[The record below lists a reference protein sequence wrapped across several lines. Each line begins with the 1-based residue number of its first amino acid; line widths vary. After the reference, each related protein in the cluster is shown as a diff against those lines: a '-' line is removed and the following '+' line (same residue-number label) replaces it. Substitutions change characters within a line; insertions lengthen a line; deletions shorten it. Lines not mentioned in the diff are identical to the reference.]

1 MTAVVLGVAVGFLAA
16 QLIWRMSAGLFGS
29 VVLQRPNYR
38 SHYLP
43 TGAGIVLALALATVE
58 GGRALVAAAGVGDV
72 AGPGVARTVMLAGV
86 FGFASLGFLDDVLG
100 GDAERGWRAHLGAL
114 AAGRL
119 SAGGVKLFGG
129 GVLALMLA
137 SAAGSTASGGGGAL
151 RLAADGALVALAA
164 NLGNAFDRAPGR
176 TVKVSLVAWAVLAV
190 AAGGGAAGVALAPVM
205 GAALGLLPEDLG
217 ERLMLGDAGANA
229 LGAALG
235 LAALLTL
242 GPGARLLLTA
252 GLLALNVAADVV
264 SFSKVIRQTPAL
276 DRLDQL
282 GRLRAGPTRT

>member
-1 MTAVVLGVAVGFLAA
+1 MTAVVIGVVCGFLAA
-16 QLIWRMSAGLFGS
+16 QLIWRMAAALFGS

-38 SHYLP
+38 SHFLP
-43 TGAGIVLALALATVE
+43 TGAGIVLALAVATVE
-58 GGRALVAAAGVGDV
+58 GGRALAAAAGIGDV
-72 AGPGVARTVMLAGV
+72 AGPGVARTVMLAGL
-86 FGFASLGFLDDVLG
+86 FGFGALGFLDDVLG
-100 GDAERGWRAHLGAL
+100 GDAERGWKAHLRAL

-119 SAGGVKLFGG
+119 SAGGIKLFGG

-176 TVKVSLVAWAVLAV
+176 TIKVSLVAWVPLAV
-190 AAGGGAAGVALAPVM
+190 VARGGAAGVALGPVM
-205 GAALGLLPEDLG
+205 GAALGLLPDDLA

-235 LAALLTL
+235 LGALLTL
-242 GPGARLLLTA
+242 GPGARLALTA
-252 GLLALNVAADVV
+252 ALLVLNVAADVT
-264 SFSKVIRQTPAL
+264 SFSRLIKKTPVLHRL
-276 DRLDQL
+276 DRL
-282 GRLRAGPTRT
+282 GGLRP

>member
-1 MTAVVLGVAVGFLAA
+1 VFTLLLGAATGFLAA
-16 QLIWRMSAGLFGS
+16 QLIWRMSAGLFRS

-43 TGAGIVLALALATVE
+43 TGAGIILALAVGTVE
-58 GGRALVAAAGVGDV
+58 GGRALAAAAGIGDV
-72 AGPGVARTVMLAGV
+72 PGPGVARTVILAGL
-86 FGFASLGFLDDVLG
+86 FGFGALGFLDDVLG
-100 GDAERGWRAHLGAL
+100 GDAERGWRAHLRAL

-129 GVLALMLA
+129 GMLALMLA
-137 SAAGSTASGGGGAL
+137 SAAGSTASGRGGAL

-176 TVKVSLVAWAVLAV
+176 TIKVSLAAWVALSI
-190 AAGGGAAGVALAPVM
+190 AAGGGGAGVALAPVM

-235 LAALLTL
+235 LGAVLAL
-242 GPGARLLLTA
+242 GPGARLVLTGVLLV
-252 GLLALNVAADVV
+252 LNVAADLV
-264 SFSKVIRQTPAL
+264 SFSKVIRTTPAL

-282 GRLRAGPTRT
+282 GRLKSS

>member
-1 MTAVVLGVAVGFLAA
+1 MVTVVLGVACGFLAA
-16 QLIWRMSAGLFGS
+16 QLIWRMSAGLFAS

-43 TGAGIVLALALATVE
+43 TGAGIVLALAVAVVE
-58 GGRALVAAAGVGDV
+58 GGRALAAAAGIGDIP
-72 AGPGVARTVMLAGV
+72 GPGVARTVMLGGV
-86 FGFASLGFLDDVLG
+86 FGFAALGFVDDVLG
-100 GDAERGWRAHLGAL
+100 GDAERGWRAHLRAL

-129 GVLALMLA
+129 GMLALMLA
-137 SAAGSTASGGGGAL
+137 SAAGSTASGGGGVL

-176 TVKVSLVAWAVLAV
+176 TIKVSLVAWVALSV

-235 LAALLTL
+235 LAAVLTL
-242 GPGARLLLTA
+242 GPGARLGLTA
-252 GLLALNVAADVV
+252 ALLILNVAADVV
-264 SFSKVIRQTPAL
+264 SFSKVIRRTPAL

-282 GRLRAGPTRT
+282 GRLKAS

>member
-1 MTAVVLGVAVGFLAA
+1 VTAVVLGVATGFLAA
-16 QLIWRMSAGLFGS
+16 QLIWRMSAGLFKA

-38 SHYLP
+38 GHYLP
-43 TGAGIVLALALATVE
+43 TGAGIVLALAVATVE
-58 GGRALVAAAGVGDV
+58 GGRALAAAAGVGSV
-72 AGPGVARTVMLAGV
+72 TGPGVARTVMLGGL
-86 FGFASLGFLDDVLG
+86 FGFGALGFIDDVLG
-100 GDAERGWRAHLGAL
+100 GDAERGWRAHLRAL

-176 TVKVSLVAWAVLAV
+176 TIKVSLVVWVPLAL
-190 AAGGGAAGVALAPVM
+190 AAQGGAAGVALGPVM
-205 GAALGLLPEDLG
+205 GAALGLLPGDLG

-235 LAALLTL
+235 LGALLTL
-242 GPGARLLLTA
+242 GPGARLVVTGA
-252 GLLALNVAADVV
+252 LAVLNVAADLV
-264 SFSKVIRQTPAL
+264 SFSKVIKRTPAL
-276 DRLDQL
+276 DRLDQI
-282 GRLRAGPTRT
+282 GRLRAS

>member
-1 MTAVVLGVAVGFLAA
+1 MVTVLLGVACGFLAA
-16 QLIWRMSAGLFGS
+16 QLIWRMSAGLFQS

-43 TGAGIVLALALATVE
+43 TGAGIVLVLAVATVE
-58 GGRALVAAAGVGDV
+58 GGRALAAAAGIGDV
-72 AGPGVARTVMLAGV
+72 PGPGVARTVMVAGL
-86 FGFASLGFLDDVLG
+86 FGFGALGFLDDVLG
-100 GDAERGWRAHLGAL
+100 GDAERGWRAHLRAL

-129 GVLALMLA
+129 GMLALMLA

-176 TVKVSLVAWAVLAV
+176 TIKVSLVAWAALSV
-190 AAGGGAAGVALAPVM
+190 AAAGGAAGVALGPVM
-205 GAALGLLPEDLG
+205 GAALGLLPEDLD

-235 LAALLTL
+235 LGAVLTL
-242 GPGARLLLTA
+242 GPGARLGLTA
-252 GLLALNVAADVV
+252 ALLVLNVAADVV
-264 SFSKVIRQTPAL
+264 SFSKVIRNTPAL

-282 GRLRAGPTRT
+282 GRLKAG

>member
-1 MTAVVLGVAVGFLAA
+1 VTAVVLGVATGFLAA
-16 QLIWRMSAGLFGS
+16 QLIWRMSAGLFRS

-43 TGAGIVLALALATVE
+43 TGAGIVLALAVATVE
-58 GGRALVAAAGVGDV
+58 GGRALLAAAGVGSV
-72 AGPGVARTVMLAGV
+72 TGPGVARTVMLAGL
-86 FGFASLGFLDDVLG
+86 FGFGALGFVDDVLG
-100 GDAERGWRAHLGAL
+100 GDAERGWKAHLKAL

-129 GVLALMLA
+129 GFLALTLA
-137 SAAGSTASGGGGAL
+137 SAAGSSTSGGGGAW
-151 RLAADGALVALAA
+151 RVAADGALIALAA

-176 TVKVSLVAWAVLAV
+176 TIKVSLVAWVPLAV
-190 AAGGGAAGVALAPVM
+190 VAGGGAAGVALAPVM

-235 LAALLTL
+235 LAVLLSL
-242 GPGARLLLTA
+242 GPGARLAVTA
-252 GLLALNVAADVV
+252 ALAVLNVAADVV
-264 SFSKVIRQTPAL
+264 SFSKVIKRTPAL
-276 DRLDQL
+276 DRLDRL
-282 GRLRAGPTRT
+282 GRLRPS

>member
-1 MTAVVLGVAVGFLAA
+1 MTVILGVATGFLAA
-16 QLIWRMSAGLFGS
+16 QLIWKMSAALFQS

-43 TGAGIVLALALATVE
+43 TGAGIVLALAVATVE
-58 GGRALVAAAGVGDV
+58 GGRALAAAAGVGDV
-72 AGPGVARTVMLAGV
+72 AGPGVARTVMLAGL
-86 FGFASLGFLDDVLG
+86 FGFGALGFIDDVLG
-100 GDAERGWRAHLGAL
+100 GDAERGWKAHLRAL

-137 SAAGSTASGGGGAL
+137 SAAGSTASGSGGAF

-164 NLGNAFDRAPGR
+164 NLANAFDRAPGR
-176 TVKVSLVAWAVLAV
+176 TIKVSLVAWAALAV

-242 GPGARLLLTA
+242 GPGRDSL
-252 GLLALNVAADVV
+252 
-264 SFSKVIRQTPAL
+264 
-276 DRLDQL
+276 
-282 GRLRAGPTRT
+282 

>member
-1 MTAVVLGVAVGFLAA
+1 MSAVITILLGAGCGFLAA
-16 QLIWRMSAGLFGS
+16 QLIWRMSAGLFSS

-43 TGAGIVLALALATVE
+43 TGAGIVLALAVAVVE
-58 GGRALVAAAGVGDV
+58 GGRAVVAATGLGDV
-72 AGPGVARTVMLAGV
+72 AGPGVARTLILAGL
-86 FGFASLGFLDDVLG
+86 FGFGALGFLDDVLG
-100 GDAERGWRAHLGAL
+100 GDAERGWKAHLKAL

-137 SAAGSTASGGGGAL
+137 SAAGSTASGGGGVL

-176 TVKVSLVAWAVLAV
+176 TIKVSLVAWVPLAAV
-190 AAGGGAAGVALAPVM
+190 AGGGAAGVALGPVM

-235 LAALLTL
+235 LGALLTL
-242 GPGARLLLTA
+242 GPGVRLVVTAVLL
-252 GLLALNVAADVV
+252 GLNAAADLI
-264 SFSKVIRQTPAL
+264 SFSKVIQRNPALERL
-276 DRLDQL
+276 DRL
-282 GRLRAGPTRT
+282 GRPRF

>member
-1 MTAVVLGVAVGFLAA
+1 VVTVLLGAAAGFLAA
-16 QLIWRMSAGLFGS
+16 QVIWRMSAGLFAS

-43 TGAGIVLALALATVE
+43 TGAGIVLALAVATVE
-58 GGRALVAAAGVGDV
+58 GGRAVAAAAGIGDTT
-72 AGPGVARTVMLAGV
+72 GPGVARSVMLAGL
-86 FGFASLGFLDDVLG
+86 FGFAALGFVDDVLG
-100 GDAERGWRAHLGAL
+100 GDAERGWRAHLKAL
-114 AAGRL
+114 AAGRF

-137 SAAGSTASGGGGAL
+137 SAAGSTASGGGGVL

-176 TVKVSLVAWAVLAV
+176 TIKVSLVAWAALAL
-190 AAGGGAAGVALAPVM
+190 AAGGSAAGVALAPVM

-235 LAALLTL
+235 LGVLLTL
-242 GPGARLLLTA
+242 GPGARLVVTGVLLV
-252 GLLALNVAADVV
+252 LNVAADLI
-264 SFSKVIRQTPAL
+264 SFSRVIRSTPAL
-276 DRLDQL
+276 NRLDQI
-282 GRLRAGPTRT
+282 GRLRAEA

>member
-1 MTAVVLGVAVGFLAA
+1 VTAVVLGVACGFLAA

-38 SHYLP
+38 SHFLP
-43 TGAGIVLALALATVE
+43 TGAGIALALAVATVE
-58 GGRALVAAAGVGDV
+58 GGRAILAAAGIGDV
-72 AGPGVARTVMLAGV
+72 PGPGVARTVMLAGV
-86 FGFASLGFLDDVLG
+86 FGFAALGFLDDVLG
-100 GDAERGWRAHLGAL
+100 GDAERGWTAHLRAL

-119 SAGGVKLFGG
+119 SAGGMKLFGG

-137 SAAGSTASGGGGAL
+137 SAAGSTASGNGGAL

-176 TVKVSLVAWAVLAV
+176 TIKVSLVAWVALALT
-190 AAGGGAAGVALAPVM
+190 ARGGAAGVALGPVM
-205 GAALGLLPEDLG
+205 GAALGLLPDDLA

-235 LAALLTL
+235 LGALLTL
-242 GPGARLLLTA
+242 GPGARLVLTA
-252 GLLALNVAADVV
+252 VLLALNVAADVT
-264 SFSKVIRQTPAL
+264 SFSRLIKQTAVLNRL
-276 DRLDQL
+276 DRL
-282 GRLRAGPTRT
+282 GGLRR

>member
-1 MTAVVLGVAVGFLAA
+1 VAAPVTAVLLGAATGFLAA
-16 QLIWRMSAGLFGS
+16 QLLWRMSAGLFAS

-38 SHYLP
+38 SHFLA
-43 TGAGIVLALALATVE
+43 TGAGIVLALAVATVE
-58 GGRALVAAAGVGDV
+58 GGRALLAAAGVGSV
-72 AGPGVARTVMLAGV
+72 PGPGVARTVVLTGV
-86 FGFASLGFLDDVLG
+86 LGFGALGFLDDVLG
-100 GDAERGWRAHLGAL
+100 GDAERGWKAHLKAL

-137 SAAGSTASGGGGAL
+137 SAAGSSASGSGGVL
-151 RLAADGALVALAA
+151 RLAADGALIALAA

-176 TVKVSLVAWAVLAV
+176 TIKVSLVAWVLLAT

-217 ERLMLGDAGANA
+217 ERLMLGDAGANI

-235 LAALLTL
+235 LGALLAL
-242 GPGARLLLTA
+242 GPGARLVLTA
-252 GLLALNVAADVV
+252 ILLVLNVAADLV
-264 SFSKVIRQTPAL
+264 SFSKVIRNTPAL

-282 GRLRAGPTRT
+282 GRLRA

>member
-1 MTAVVLGVAVGFLAA
+1 MVTVLLGLACGFLAA
-16 QLIWRMSAGLFGS
+16 QFIWRMSAPLFKS

-43 TGAGIVLALALATVE
+43 TGAGILLALAVATVE
-58 GGRALVAAAGVGDV
+58 GGRALAAAAGVGDV
-72 AGPGVARTVMLAGV
+72 PGPGVARTVILGGL
-86 FGFASLGFLDDVLG
+86 FGFGALGFLDDVLG
-100 GDAERGWRAHLGAL
+100 GDAERGWRAHLKAL

-129 GVLALMLA
+129 GMLALMLA

-176 TVKVSLVAWAVLAV
+176 TIKVSLVAWVALSI

-235 LAALLTL
+235 LGAVLTL
-242 GPGARLLLTA
+242 GPGARLVLTGALLV
-252 GLLALNVAADVV
+252 LNVAADVV
-264 SFSKVIRQTPAL
+264 SFSKVIRNTPAL

-282 GRLRAGPTRT
+282 GRLKAS

>member
-1 MTAVVLGVAVGFLAA
+1 VTAVVLGVVCGFLAA
-16 QLIWRMSAGLFGS
+16 QLIWRMSAGLFKS

-38 SHYLP
+38 SHFLP
-43 TGAGIVLALALATVE
+43 TGAGIVLALAVATVE
-58 GGRALVAAAGVGDV
+58 GGRALLAAGGVGDV
-72 AGPGVARTVMLAGV
+72 PGPGVARTVIVAGL
-86 FGFASLGFLDDVLG
+86 FGFGALGFLDDVLG
-100 GDAERGWRAHLGAL
+100 GDAERGWKAHLRAL

-176 TVKVSLVAWAVLAV
+176 TIKVSLVAWVPLAI
-190 AAGGGAAGVALAPVM
+190 AARGDAAGVALGPVM
-205 GAALGLLPEDLG
+205 GAALGLLPDDLA

-235 LAALLTL
+235 LGVLLTL
-242 GPGARLLLTA
+242 GPGARLVVTA
-252 GLLALNVAADVV
+252 VLAALNLAADLT
-264 SFSKVIRQTPAL
+264 SFSRLIKKTPVL
-276 DRLDQL
+276 DRLDRF
-282 GRLRAGPTRT
+282 GGLRV

>member
-1 MTAVVLGVAVGFLAA
+1 MLLGVATGFLAA
-16 QLIWRMSAGLFGS
+16 QLIWRMSAPLFTS

-43 TGAGIVLALALATVE
+43 TGAGIVLALAVATVE
-58 GGRALVAAAGVGDV
+58 GGRALAAAAGVGDV
-72 AGPGVARTVMLAGV
+72 VGPGVSRTVMLTGL
-86 FGFASLGFLDDVLG
+86 FGFGALGFLDDVLG
-100 GDAERGWRAHLGAL
+100 GDTERGWRAHLRAL

-129 GVLALMLA
+129 GMLALVLV
-137 SAAGSTASGGGGAL
+137 SAAGSSSSGGGGAL
-151 RLAADGALVALAA
+151 RVAADGALVALAA

-176 TVKVSLVAWAVLAV
+176 TIKVSLVAWV
-190 AAGGGAAGVALAPVM
+190 ALSIAAAGGAAGVALAPVI

-235 LAALLTL
+235 IGAVLTL
-242 GPGARLLLTA
+242 GPGARLILTGVLLV
-252 GLLALNVAADVV
+252 LNVAADVV
-264 SFSKVIRQTPAL
+264 SFSKVIRNTPAL
-276 DRLDQL
+276 ERLDQL
-282 GRLRAGPTRT
+282 GRLKA

>member
-1 MTAVVLGVAVGFLAA
+1 VTAVVLGVVCGFLAA
-16 QLIWRMSAGLFGS
+16 QLIWRMSAGLFKS

-38 SHYLP
+38 SRFVP
-43 TGAGIVLALALATVE
+43 TGAGIVLALAVATVE
-58 GGRALVAAAGVGDV
+58 GGRALLAAGGVGDV
-72 AGPGVARTVMLAGV
+72 PGPGVARTVIVAGL
-86 FGFASLGFLDDVLG
+86 FGFGALGFLDDVLG
-100 GDAERGWRAHLGAL
+100 GDAERGWKAHLRAL

-176 TVKVSLVAWAVLAV
+176 TIKVSLVVWVPLAV
-190 AAGGGAAGVALAPVM
+190 AARGDAAGVALGPVM
-205 GAALGLLPEDLG
+205 GAALGLLPDDLA

-235 LAALLTL
+235 LGVLLTL
-242 GPGARLLLTA
+242 GPGARLVVTA
-252 GLLALNVAADVV
+252 VLAALNLAADLT
-264 SFSKVIRQTPAL
+264 SFSRLIKKTPVL
-276 DRLDQL
+276 DRLDRF
-282 GRLRAGPTRT
+282 GGLRV